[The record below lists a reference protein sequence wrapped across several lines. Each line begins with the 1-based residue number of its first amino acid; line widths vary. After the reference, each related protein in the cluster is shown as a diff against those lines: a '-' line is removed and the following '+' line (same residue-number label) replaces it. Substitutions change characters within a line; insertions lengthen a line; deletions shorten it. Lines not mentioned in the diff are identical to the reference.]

1 MKSIHLLV
9 LLGVVGMLPLG
20 CSSPA
25 STTPAS
31 SGSSSPTYTYPFFHS
46 FGMSGTGSNGTF
58 ADGPSGIAVGFGAIF
73 VADGIYSA
81 IDKFDLNG
89 NYLGQNYYGSNTDL
103 GGMCLDKFGHLYAAN
118 YDNGTVDEFDLNL
131 NFITAFT
138 GSGTFSGPFD
148 VRVDGNLNLY
158 VTDYTNG
165 EVYKVDQTDT
175 VLATSS
181 GIPSGLYNP
190 YQTALAPNG
199 NLYVADYNNSRVV
212 GLNSSLVYTGSFDG
226 STGTA
231 FDSIFGIAADSDG
244 NLLVSDSA
252 NSNVQKFT
260 PSGAFLKSLGNTA
273 ASVTFSEPYFLA
285 TDSGK
290 KVYVVDSNNEQ
301 IDIFN
306 PY

>member
-1 MKSIHLLV
+1 MKKSFPFVAGFLLLFSLSAVSQSVLHRVLV
-9 LLGVVGMLPLG
+9 LNEG
-20 CSSPA
+20 
-25 STTPAS
+25 
-31 SGSSSPTYTYPFFHS
+31 H
-46 FGMSGTGSNGTF
+46 
-58 ADGPSGIAVGFGAIF
+58 
-73 VADGIYSA
+73 
-81 IDKFDLNG
+81 FD
-89 NYLGQNYYGSNTDL
+89 
-103 GGMCLDKFGHLYAAN
+103 
-118 YDNGTVDEFDLNL
+118 
-131 NFITAFT
+131 
-138 GSGTFSGPFD
+138 
-148 VRVDGNLNLY
+148 Y
-158 VTDYTNG
+158 VTMQQDVPVTVGAY
-165 EVYKVDQTDT
+165 DPQTSQYAT
-175 VLATSS
+175 VITVPGARFASDMLLDA
-181 GIPSGLYNP
+181 
-190 YQTALAPNG
+190 G